1 MSVHTVEA
9 ILEWMGRYPD
19 LAKWDFV
26 HALDVRGLNDSMHQG
41 YLLRWREGNAID
53 EINGQFDI
61 EHTDLSY
68 NLNDVRLA
76 APQLDLSIVSEARPV
91 ARVTL
96 QVEGTVVMLQRLRG
110 IRQLAHYDALDSL
123 RLRSDHTLVAAD
135 GRLQLDLPSGD
146 DFFIEG
152 MGSSVD
158 GTLGGVFFQRHFAQL
173 SDAQRY
179 FLLAGIRPLPDK
191 PLRAGKNMVARLQRS
206 DDEQRMALVL
216 WSTLDSGAN
225 GELPGAPL
233 PFLLPDEFAGPQQVT
248 SLLSL
253 ATLQRVAFAEA
264 ILGLIPDG
272 NFSWTRGEGGKLEG
286 LSARAGRLHVPGS
299 DYSSQAFV
307 FQLDGFDLEAQTL
320 RATFSAP
327 ASEQAWRQSF
337 SLSLKYRPRESSSW
351 SSLSLTGSVTLAH
364 RFVLGLASDSAFM
377 TEGKLQTS
385 AMGTP
390 VVQLTGG
397 LPPDLPMEA
406 RAQIE
411 EAVAYSIHKAFY
423 NALAPHLTAHIGEQL
438 LQDFTVGEASQPVPQ
453 RVESAIN
460 PAVFGS
466 LRAQG
471 STLRIVDAP
480 LVLKARDVHT
490 FTVEPADATLHWRLT
505 GLPGGSGEWGR
516 IDADTGTYTAPSL
529 NAMGG
534 LATRIMVTA
543 TDRVTQQTSDVLVT
557 VLPQGIS
564 VNPLIRVLQPGD
576 GVQLSAASNGGGNL
590 AWSIED
596 AGPGAGHLE
605 PTPDGAFCTYTA
617 GSPDPEKAWVIDEI
631 VVSDGRGVSRKVH
644 MLVEQRQPLLDI
656 ALGPLQPDGR
666 VQLEARFNGTLLDEV
681 TWHLPL
687 GGPGS
692 IDKQGMYAGD
702 PLAVEHY
709 VLVAASYQQPEYG
722 TFEGYS
728 ILPLPLSAHSALL
741 SQLVWHEANVTGSN
755 DPQMTRGHRH
765 A

>member
-1 MSVHTVEA
+1 
-9 ILEWMGRYPD
+9 
-19 LAKWDFV
+19 
-26 HALDVRGLNDSMHQG
+26 
-41 YLLRWREGNAID
+41 
-53 EINGQFDI
+53 
-61 EHTDLSY
+61 
-68 NLNDVRLA
+68 
-76 APQLDLSIVSEARPV
+76 
-91 ARVTL
+91 
-96 QVEGTVVMLQRLRG
+96 
-110 IRQLAHYDALDSL
+110 
-123 RLRSDHTLVAAD
+123 
-135 GRLQLDLPSGD
+135 
-146 DFFIEG
+146 
-152 MGSSVD
+152 
-158 GTLGGVFFQRHFAQL
+158 
-173 SDAQRY
+173 
-179 FLLAGIRPLPDK
+179 
-191 PLRAGKNMVARLQRS
+191 
-206 DDEQRMALVL
+206 
-216 WSTLDSGAN
+216 
-225 GELPGAPL
+225 
-233 PFLLPDEFAGPQQVT
+233 
-248 SLLSL
+248 
-253 ATLQRVAFAEA
+253 
-264 ILGLIPDG
+264 
-272 NFSWTRGEGGKLEG
+272 
-286 LSARAGRLHVPGS
+286 
-299 DYSSQAFV
+299 
-307 FQLDGFDLEAQTL
+307 
-320 RATFSAP
+320 
-327 ASEQAWRQSF
+327 
-337 SLSLKYRPRESSSW
+337 
-351 SSLSLTGSVTLAH
+351 
-364 RFVLGLASDSAFM
+364 
-377 TEGKLQTS
+377 
-385 AMGTP
+385 
-390 VVQLTGG
+390 
-397 LPPDLPMEA
+397 
-406 RAQIE
+406 
-411 EAVAYSIHKAFY
+411 
-423 NALAPHLTAHIGEQL
+423 
-438 LQDFTVGEASQPVPQ
+438 
-453 RVESAIN
+453 
-460 PAVFGS
+460 
-466 LRAQG
+466 
-471 STLRIVDAP
+471 
-480 LVLKARDVHT
+480 
-490 FTVEPADATLHWRLT
+490 
-505 GLPGGSGEWGR
+505 
-516 IDADTGTYTAPSL
+516 
-529 NAMGG
+529 MGG